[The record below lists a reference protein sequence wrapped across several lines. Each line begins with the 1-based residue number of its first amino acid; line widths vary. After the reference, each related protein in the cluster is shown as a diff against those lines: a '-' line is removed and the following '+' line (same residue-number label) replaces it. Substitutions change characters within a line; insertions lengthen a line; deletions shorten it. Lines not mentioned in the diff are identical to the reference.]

1 MVNHVINK
9 WHSQKNRTVRIA
21 HLLKSGGL
29 CCGVLLCLTI
39 PKLSWALVVSADRQS
54 LPLNET
60 LRLELRSNDS
70 NGFDSINT
78 QAISEHFT
86 IVNRSSQSE
95 YSMVNGRTESVQKL
109 VLTLAPKAVGTF
121 TIPPIT
127 QRKRSSAPITITISE
142 PVAPPD

>member
-9 WHSQKNRTVRIA
+9 WHSQKNQTLSIA
-21 HLLKSGGL
+21 HLIKSGGL
-29 CCGVLLCLTI
+29 CCLVLLCLCL

-70 NGFDSINT
+70 NGFDAINT

-95 YSMVNGRTESVQKL
+95 YSMVNGRT
-109 VLTLAPKAVGTF
+109 
-121 TIPPIT
+121 
-127 QRKRSSAPITITISE
+127 
-142 PVAPPD
+142 